1 MHDTTI
7 TNNMEIIKTQKGEA
21 LIWQG
26 SKFTLNRTMAGG
38 KKYWRYGKRTCTAR
52 VTTEGGEVLQQT
64 NGHNH
69 PVDGVEAQVERVKH
83 KLRKRAREVTPIPSI
98 YNELTNGERDIDS
111 YLTAIRHCVVSFDFN
126 TVT

>member
-26 SKFTLNRTMAGG
+26 SKFTLNHTMARG
-38 KKYWRYGKRTCTAR
+38 KKYWRCCKRTCPAR
-52 VTTEGGEVLQQT
+52 VTTEEGEVLQQT

-83 KLRKRAREVTPIPSI
+83 KLRKRAREEVTPIPSI
-98 YNELTNGERDIDS
+98 YND
-111 YLTAIRHCVVSFDFN
+111 A
-126 TVT
+126 